1 MLSRI
6 EGSTQQPE
14 ERRNPQR
21 KSATKKRNLPRKI
34 AAKKS
39 STPHI
44 PSNFENSVNSEELDA
59 QETLSQAIQL
69 VRRKQTN
76 GSETSVESMKSNREK
91 KKRA

>member
-14 ERRNPQR
+14 ERRNSQR

-34 AAKKS
+34 VAKKS